1 VLESDRYTLPSKLP
15 PLEIHHPGQNSSSLI
30 PDHKRYFLMLVAGCR
45 ECMGPAIQE
54 NSMGQVNA
62 AQGDSAATRHI
73 PEDNLAHTES
83 TSPSTH
89 SKGKKRRHASSGA
102 AQGNLSYPHGRKAAR
117 MLHRAK
123 GKLAQAAGSRGD
135 EPISS
140 EETSNKSSQEGIDWG
155 AEPCRFTG
163 IHDQRFADCIHRS
176 LKAQAAI

>member
-1 VLESDRYTLPSKLP
+1 
-15 PLEIHHPGQNSSSLI
+15 
-30 PDHKRYFLMLVAGCR
+30 
-45 ECMGPAIQE
+45 MGPAIQE

-62 AQGDSAATRHI
+62 AQGDSAATCHI
-73 PEDNLAHTES
+73 PEDNLAHMES
-83 TSPSTH
+83 TSPSTC
-89 SKGKKRRHASSGA
+89 SKGKKCRRASSA
-102 AQGNLSYPHGRKAAR
+102 PAQGNLSYPRGQKAAR
-117 MLHRAK
+117 MLCRAK

-163 IHDQRFADCIHRS
+163 IHDQRFADCIRRS